1 MSKGESRLNVPGF
14 SFGIKTGE
22 FIDVTRI
29 FGGRPSPKKSG
40 NPHSIAELA
49 SPPAISRARKML
61 QLATRVAKEDYFRR
75 KRVRTRELKKATPA
89 PILTACDR
97 RFFEQMGM
105 QASFLAYAEQPELF
119 VSKPKQAYEITDGLL
134 PFVTVTSS
142 REALI
147 ICASL
152 AKYGI
157 AAYFNK
163 IAVPHSVSCV
173 NKPIGL

>member
-1 MSKGESRLNVPGF
+1 MTKRESRLDVPGF
-14 SFGIKTGE
+14 AFGIKTGE
-22 FIDVTRI
+22 FVDVPKV
-29 FGGRPSPKKSG
+29 FGGRPSPKKSRT
-40 NPHSIAELA
+40 PHSLQEL
-49 SPPAISRARKML
+49 STGETISRVRKTL
-61 QLATRVAKEDYFRR
+61 QLATRIAKEDYFRR
-75 KRVRTRELKKATPA
+75 KRIRNRGLKKAIAAQSYNPC
-89 PILTACDR
+89 IR
-97 RFFEQMGM
+97 RFFEHMGM

-119 VSKPKQAYEITDGLL
+119 ISKSKQAYEITDGLL

-163 IAVPHSVSCV
+163 IAISRNGQIP
-173 NKPIGL
+173 